1 MASNCCGYCGR
12 RTWALLLLATAIPIA
27 LIASLERAAIA
38 TNGSLR
44 YRSGGWLRECAK
56 WDHARR
62 RFLISTYFDGGVAE
76 IRLPA
81 ISDGS
86 DGSDLQERTFIADA
100 DVAGNVSLGILID
113 AKRDRLLVVYAEVM
127 GLSSAAVAS
136 YGLDSG
142 ERLFLTRLSRPDD
155 EPSFADDVAVDD
167 DGNAYV
173 TDTKANKIWKVG
185 SNGELL
191 SIIRNNIFVQ
201 KKEWYRNVFGL
212 NGIVYHQN
220 GYLLVVHT
228 AGGYLFKVDIKTE
241 DVRVVQVTG
250 SLLLRDGLELLSP
263 TKLVV
268 AGTPSARILES
279 FDDWNTAT
287 VTERFIGPLHRLATS
302 ATVKEGKVYIN
313 HLFGLGFTKRTHVIT
328 EAVFTALTAR

>member
-1 MASNCCGYCGR
+1 MATNSCGYSGR

-27 LIASLERAAIA
+27 LIASHERAATA
-38 TNGSLR
+38 TNGSL
-44 YRSGGWLRECAK
+44 SILLR
-56 WDHARR
+56 
-62 RFLISTYFDGGVAE
+62 LYNI
-76 IRLPA
+76 
-81 ISDGS
+81 
-86 DGSDLQERTFIADA
+86 
-100 DVAGNVSLGILID
+100 
-113 AKRDRLLVVYAEVM
+113 
-127 GLSSAAVAS
+127 
-136 YGLDSG
+136 
-142 ERLFLTRLSRPDD
+142 DD

-250 SLLLRDGLELLSP
+250 SLLLGDGLELLSQ

-287 VTERFIGPLHRLATS
+287 VTERYIGPLHRLATS

-328 EAVFTALTAR
+328 EAVFTTLTAK

>member
-1 MASNCCGYCGR
+1 MRTPVLMLTTEASNRLNIYFSVRVRTGKR
-12 RTWALLLLATAIPIA
+12 RIYTPFARGGEGTPRAHHTARP
-27 LIASLERAAIA
+27 
-38 TNGSLR
+38 GS
-44 YRSGGWLRECAK
+44 
-56 WDHARR
+56 
-62 RFLISTYFDGGVAE
+62 LISTARAGGKQ
-76 IRLPA
+76 I
-81 ISDGS
+81 
-86 DGSDLQERTFIADA
+86 
-100 DVAGNVSLGILID
+100 VSFKQYR
-113 AKRDRLLVVYAEVM
+113 AKTPYTPLCAWWRNKKSRPRCSRR
-127 GLSSAAVAS
+127 GHHH
-136 YGLDSG
+136 
-142 ERLFLTRLSRPDD
+142 TRLYCASCQFGARTISNRPATIAVEETSKSEKEQILSHPDD
-155 EPSFADDVAVDD
+155 EPSYADDVAVDD

-201 KKEWYRNVFGL
+201 KKEWYRNFVGL

-220 GYLLVVHT
+220 GYLLVIHT

-250 SLLLRDGLELLSP
+250 SLLLGDGLELLSP

-287 VTERFIGPLHRLATS
+287 VTERFIGPLHRIATS
-302 ATVKEGKVYIN
+302 ATVKEGKVYLN
-313 HLFGLGFTKRTHVIT
+313 HLLGLGVTRRTHVIT
-328 EAVFTALTAR
+328 AADFTALKAK

>member
-1 MASNCCGYCGR
+1 MASNCCGR
-12 RTWALLLLATAIPIA
+12 RTWALLVLATAIPIA
-27 LIASLERAAIA
+27 LIASLERAATA

-62 RFLISTYFDGGVAE
+62 RFLISTFFDGGVAE

-86 DGSDLQERTFIADA
+86 ELQERTFIADA
-100 DVAGNVSLGILID
+100 DVAGNASVGILID

-127 GLSSAAVAS
+127 GLSSAAVAA
-136 YGLDSG
+136 YGLESG
-142 ERLFLTRLSRPDD
+142 ERFFLTRLSRPDD

-191 SIIRNNIFVQ
+191 SIIRSNIFVQ
-201 KKEWYRNVFGL
+201 KKEWYRTFVGI

-241 DVRVVQVTG
+241 DVRVVEVTG
-250 SLLLRDGLELLSP
+250 SLLLGDGLELLSP

-287 VTERFIGPLHRLATS
+287 VTKRFIGPLHRIATS
-302 ATVKEGKVYIN
+302 ATVKEGKVYLN
-313 HLFGLGFTKRTHVIT
+313 HLLGLGVTRRTHVLT
-328 EAVFTALTAR
+328 AADFTASTAK